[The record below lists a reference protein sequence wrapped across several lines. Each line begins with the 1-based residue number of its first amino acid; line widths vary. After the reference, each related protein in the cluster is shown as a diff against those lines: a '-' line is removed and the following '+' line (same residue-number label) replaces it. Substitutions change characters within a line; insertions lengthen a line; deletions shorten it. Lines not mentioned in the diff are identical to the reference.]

1 MTDRRALGW
10 TAALDEAMAP
20 FTAEGCLAGLVASEH
35 QHIYTLL
42 TEEGE
47 LLARVSGRLRHE
59 AAERADFPAVG
70 DWVAAKP
77 QPGETHATI
86 HAILPRRSR
95 FSRRAAGNADVEQI
109 VAANVDTVFLVM
121 GLDRDYNP
129 RRMERYLAVAWDSGA
144 SPVVL
149 LSKADLCRER
159 DARRR
164 EIEAFGAPVHL
175 VSPKTGEG
183 MEAVEVYLKPGRSVA
198 LLGSSGVGKSTLIN
212 RLLGAERLKTR
223 EVRASDDRGRH
234 TTSSRQLLV
243 LPNGALIIDTPGMRE
258 LQLWAVS
265 DGLEATF
272 GDIDSLADACRFADC
287 RHEVEPGCAVRA
299 AVNAG
304 ALPRERLESYHKLQ
318 KELVSLAI
326 RQDVG
331 LEAEQRKKWRSIHK
345 AAKKHKPR
353 S

>member
-20 FTAEGCLAGLVASEH
+20 FAAEGCLAGLVASEH

-47 LLARVSGRLRHE
+47 RLAQVSGRLRHE

-77 QPGETHATI
+77 QPGETRATI

-121 GLDRDYNP
+121 GLDGDYNP

-149 LSKADLCRER
+149 LSKVDLCGER

-212 RLLGAERLKTR
+212 RLLGAARLKTR

-243 LPNGALIIDTPGMRE
+243 LPNGALVIDTPGMRE

-299 AVNAG
+299 AVAAG
-304 ALPRERLESYHKLQ
+304 GLPRERLESYHKLQ

-353 S
+353 R